1 MVAEEGVGKMKRHS
15 RLIVT
20 GIIFVLLLGWVMTQE
35 RGRKVEK
42 GEAFGIDA
50 KTATKLQVKSLTT
63 SLTLEK
69 AGDQWWITDPVRG
82 WADKEA
88 AERMINAL
96 AQLKPTGS
104 RNENPADAK
113 YGLDKPTLTATLTHG
128 GKQSIIYLGA
138 QLTGGSEYYAR
149 IEGRNKLYFV
159 PTSLFSDLT
168 QPTDSLRD
176 KALTH
181 LKKEDVVSIVLQY
194 PDRVLTLE
202 KRGTVET
209 PQWMLTAPYEAKA
222 DEWSA
227 KQVLDK
233 LADLKAD
240 DFAPEKPTASQD
252 YGLAKPVLKATLRT
266 KDGKQSIIDF
276 GAKGKQPGDATKE
289 ISYVQ
294 VEGRPETLLVAY
306 SNMTDL
312 QRTDMDLRDKRMLE
326 FEKNDVSEIRV
337 ERKQGVSFSARR
349 TGPDRWS
356 LATPI
361 TAPAENNK
369 INDLL
374 WDLNELEAK
383 EFLGEQKELSP
394 YGLAVPESIFTLTV
408 KGQREPIKVF
418 VGYKKAEGV
427 YFARTSQSNQV
438 YVISDMLLQDLPKK
452 VEDLKE
458 AKPASPT
465 PATATPPAS

>member
-1 MVAEEGVGKMKRHS
+1 MKRHS

-20 GIIFVLLLGWVMTQE
+20 GLIFVVLLGWVLTQE

-69 AGDQWWITDPVRG
+69 AGDQWWITEPVRG
-82 WADKEA
+82 WADKDA
-88 AERMINAL
+88 AERMINAM

-104 RNENPADAK
+104 RKENPADPK
-113 YGLDKPTLTATLTHG
+113 YGLDKPGLTATLTHG
-128 GKQSIIYLGA
+128 GKQSVIYFGA

-149 IEGRNKLYFV
+149 IDARNKLYFV
-159 PTSLFSDLT
+159 PTSLYTDLT

-181 LKKEDVVSIVLQY
+181 LKKEDVVAVTLQY
-194 PDRVLTLE
+194 PDRALTLE
-202 KRGTVET
+202 KRGTAEK
-209 PQWMLTAPYEAKA
+209 PQWLLTAPYEAKA
-222 DEWSA
+222 DEWSV
-227 KQVLDK
+227 KQVVDK
-233 LADLKAD
+233 LADMKAD
-240 DFAPEKPTASQD
+240 DFAPEKPAAGQS
-252 YGLAKPVLKATLRT
+252 YGLEKPVLKATLRT
-266 KDGKQSIIDF
+266 KDGKQSIVNF
-276 GAKGKQPGDATKE
+276 GAKGQQPGDATKE
-289 ISYVQ
+289 INYVQ
-294 VEGRPETLLVAY
+294 VEGRPEVLLVAY
-306 SNMTDL
+306 SNMADL
-312 QRTDMDLRDKRMLE
+312 QKTDMDLRDKRMLE

-337 ERKQGVSFSARR
+337 ERKQGVSFTARR
-349 TGPDRWS
+349 TGPDRWA

-383 EFLGEQKELSP
+383 EFLGEQKELAP
-394 YGLAVPESIFTLTV
+394 YGLSIPETIFTLTV
-408 KGQREPIKVF
+408 KGQKEPIKVF

-427 YFARTSQSNQV
+427 YYARTSQGNQV
-438 YVISDMLLQDLPKK
+438 YVIADMLLQDLPKK
-452 VEDLKE
+452 VDELKE
-458 AKPASPT
+458 AKPAGGAAPVT
-465 PATATPPAS
+465 PAFPTPPAS